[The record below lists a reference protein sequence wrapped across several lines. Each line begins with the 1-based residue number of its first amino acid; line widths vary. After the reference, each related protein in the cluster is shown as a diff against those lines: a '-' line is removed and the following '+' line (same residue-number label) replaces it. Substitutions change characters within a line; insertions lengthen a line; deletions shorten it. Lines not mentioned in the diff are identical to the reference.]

1 MPPELPTGR
10 SASPRVA
17 MPSEKPEYRVYRS
30 RSGFL
35 SRLFGRRNSGRFQP
49 PGEAQPPQQPPGR
62 LSKLVRPT
70 ADGGQAPPQAP
81 APPAPTYVPPGPP
94 SEPWYRR
101 ITWKK
106 VVVGVL
112 LFIVFWI
119 ALSFGLFMLSANQQ
133 KGKVKDSTLSALDDS
148 GNLLTSPNNVLVLG
162 SDRRPGEKRGRADTI
177 MLMRYGGGKA
187 ARLSIPRDT
196 LVNIPGVGPSKIN
209 AAYAIGGPPLMIETI
224 KQFLGIEVNHLIEV
238 DFKGFPKFVDALG
251 GVNMTFE
258 KCIRSRFEGRTHRF
272 PKGENHLNGEE
283 ALDVVRIRKNACAPE
298 ESDLTRARRQ
308 QQFLEAV
315 KGKMF
320 SPFTFPR
327 WPLAAWRAPK
337 AIVSDMGGIGLMT
350 LYWDMETSGD
360 LKPRILRP
368 IDPGAN
374 PLQVS
379 DAEKQAEVQRFLD
392 G

>member
-1 MPPELPTGR
+1 MCAVRRPAGARFTMPED
-10 SASPRVA
+10 
-17 MPSEKPEYRVYRS
+17 KPDYRIYRS
-30 RSGFL
+30 RPGFL
-35 SRLFGRRNSGRFQP
+35 SRLLNRREAARFDQRERDLDSVRQLSGN
-49 PGEAQPPQQPPGR
+49 
-62 LSKLVRPT
+62 RPAAGT
-70 ADGGQAPPQAP
+70 VAPQAPPP
-81 APPAPTYVPPGPP
+81 SAPTYPPPLP
-94 SEPWYRR
+94 SAPEEPWWRR
-101 ITWKK
+101 LTGKRIFLG
-106 VVVGVL
+106 VVGFL
-112 LFIVFWI
+112 VFWL
-119 ALSFGLFMLSANQQ
+119 ALSFVLFLISANDQSD
-133 KGKVKDSTLSALDDS
+133 KVSDSTRAALDDS
-148 GNLLTSPNNVLVLG
+148 GNLLTSPNNILVLG

-196 LVNIPGVGPSKIN
+196 LVNIPGSGPSKIN
-209 AAYAIGGPPLMIETI
+209 AAYAIGGPALMIETI
-224 KQFLGIEVNHLIEV
+224 KQFLGIEVNHLVEV

-258 KCIRSRFEGRTHRF
+258 TCIRSRFEGRTHRF
-272 PKGENHLNGEE
+272 KKGENHLNGEQ
-283 ALDVVRIRKNACAPE
+283 ALDIVRIRKNACAPA

-315 KGKMF
+315 KGKLF
-320 SPFTFPR
+320 NPLTLPR
-327 WPLAAWRAPK
+327 YPWVGWRAPK
-337 AIVSDMGGIGLMT
+337 AIISDMGGSQLMT

>member
-1 MPPELPTGR
+1 
-10 SASPRVA
+10 
-17 MPSEKPEYRVYRS
+17 MPSDKPEYRVYRS
-30 RSGFL
+30 RPGFL
-35 SRLFGRRNSGRFQP
+35 NRLFGRRDAGRFAP
-49 PGEAQPPQQPPGR
+49 PGGGSQPGEQPQGR
-62 LSKLVRPT
+62 LSKLVHRTPD
-70 ADGGQAPPQAP
+70 AGQAPPAPPPGQPAP
-81 APPAPTYVPPGPP
+81 APTVPPPYEPP
-94 SEPWYRR
+94 GEPWYKRLS
-101 ITWKK
+101 WKR
-106 VVVGVL
+106 VLVGVL
-112 LFIVFWI
+112 LFILFWL
-119 ALSFGLFMLSANQQ
+119 ALSFALFMISASQQ
-133 KGKVKDSTLSALDDS
+133 NDKVSDGTLSALDDS
-148 GNLLTSPNNVLVLG
+148 GNMLTSANNILVLG

-187 ARLSIPRDT
+187 SRLSIPRDT
-196 LVNIPGVGPSKIN
+196 LANIPGVGPSKIN

-251 GVNMTFE
+251 GVDMTFE
-258 KCIRSRFEGRTHRF
+258 TCIRSRFEGRTHRF
-272 PKGENHLNGEE
+272 KKGENHLNGEE
-283 ALDVVRIRKNACAPE
+283 ALDVVRIRKNECAPE

-315 KGKMF
+315 KGKLF

-327 WPLAAWRAPK
+327 YPWAAWRAPK
-337 AIVSDMGGIGLMT
+337 AIISDMGGLQLMA
-350 LYWDMETSGD
+350 LYWNMEWSGD

>member
-1 MPPELPTGR
+1 M
-10 SASPRVA
+10 
-17 MPSEKPEYRVYRS
+17 
-30 RSGFL
+30 
-35 SRLFGRRNSGRFQP
+35 
-49 PGEAQPPQQPPGR
+49 
-62 LSKLVRPT
+62 
-70 ADGGQAPPQAP
+70 
-81 APPAPTYVPPGPP
+81 
-94 SEPWYRR
+94 
-101 ITWKK
+101 
-106 VVVGVL
+106 
-112 LFIVFWI
+112 
-119 ALSFGLFMLSANQQ
+119 
-133 KGKVKDSTLSALDDS
+133 
-148 GNLLTSPNNVLVLG
+148 LG

-196 LVNIPGVGPSKIN
+196 LVNIPGHGPSKIN
-209 AAYAIGGPPLMIETI
+209 AAYAFGGPPLMIKTV
-224 KQFLGIEVNHLIEV
+224 KQFLGIEVNHIVEV

-251 GVNMTFE
+251 GVNMTFDN
-258 KCIRSRFEGRTHRF
+258 CIRSRFEGRTHRF
-272 PKGENHLNGEE
+272 KKGENHLNGQE

-315 KGKMF
+315 KGTLF

-327 WPLAAWRAPK
+327 WPWAAWRAPK
-337 AIVSDMGGIGLMT
+337 AIISDMGGLAADGAL
-350 LYWDMETSGD
+350 LDMERSGD

>member
-1 MPPELPTGR
+1 MPDD
-10 SASPRVA
+10 
-17 MPSEKPEYRVYRS
+17 KPDYRVYRS
-30 RSGFL
+30 RPGFL
-35 SRLFGRRNSGRFQP
+35 NRLFNRRDASRFGQ
-49 PGEAQPPQQPPGR
+49 PGEDRVRELSGNRPAPGT
-62 LSKLVRPT
+62 VAP
-70 ADGGQAPPQAP
+70 DAPPSV
-81 APPAPTYVPPGPP
+81 PTYPPLPPPTVPRD
-94 SEPWYRR
+94 PWWRR

-106 VVVGVL
+106 AVAGAVG
-112 LFIVFWI
+112 FIVFWL
-119 ALSFGLFMLSANQQ
+119 ALSFVLFMISANRQA
-133 KGKVKDSTLSALDDS
+133 GKVSDGTKAALDDS
-148 GNLLTSPNNVLVLG
+148 GNMLTSPNNTLVLG
-162 SDRRPGEKRGRADTI
+162 SDRRPGEERGRADTI

-196 LVNIPGVGPSKIN
+196 LVNIPGTGPSKIN
-209 AAYAIGGPPLMIETI
+209 AAYAIGGPALMIETI
-224 KQFLGIEVNHLIEV
+224 KQYLGIEVNHLVEI
-238 DFKGFPKFVDALG
+238 DFKGFVKFVDALG

-272 PKGENHLNGEE
+272 RKGENHLDGEE
-283 ALDVVRIRKNACAPE
+283 ALDIVRIRKNECAPE

-315 KGKMF
+315 KGKLF

-327 WPLAAWRAPK
+327 YPWVAWRAPK
-337 AIVSDMGGIGLMT
+337 AIISDMGGIELLT
-350 LYWDMETSGD
+350 LYWNMETSGD